1 VQLLSNFLQIKL
13 GILSFFLLGGVLQ
26 EDAIHVSQFLLC
38 NCCPHFP
45 AFLVLL
51 ARSTGTSSWSTNE
64 GVLEGRRSIELD
76 WRIGICNWLL
86 SFRGVSY

>member
-1 VQLLSNFLQIKL
+1 
-13 GILSFFLLGGVLQ
+13 
-26 EDAIHVSQFLLC
+26 
-38 NCCPHFP
+38 
-45 AFLVLL
+45 VLL
-51 ARSTGTSSWSTNE
+51 ARSTGTSSGSTNE